1 MLPASGSL
9 PAAPVDVPTELILS
23 FRYKLSQSTFY
34 AGNELVQLM
43 LNLDGELVGLGS
55 DDFLAQQ
62 QAGDNAQTDQWHSV
76 EINLGNLAMGEHSLI
91 VGAYSDRK
99 SDLNQTSALRFDD
112 LMLVYANRRPQA
124 QISASRTLG
133 AIPMDVG
140 FSSSGSIDTD
150 GTIESYLWNFG
161 DGNSSSDADPL
172 HIFES
177 PGLYNATLTVTDD
190 QGATDS
196 ATLTIEVA
204 AEEDVDPPSEPT
216 NLSATPIKSDR
227 IQLSWDASTDNTG
240 VAGYRIFRDA
250 IEIADIQETSYL
262 DQVLSPAT
270 LYDYWVIAYDAWG
283 NESTEAMLAVTTGD
297 APALATLSLTPTTL
311 LVEVGGTRQFDAQG
325 TDQYGDPIME
335 TYSWSLTGGGTLNQS
350 GYFQAET
357 VGEFTL
363 TAASGGVSA
372 SAALTIIPFN
382 DPPVAR
388 NSSVTTDEDQPVS
401 ASLDVEDVDN
411 EQLNYHLLTAP
422 SMGTLELNP
431 STGAFI
437 YTPALNEHGSD
448 SFTFKADDGEKE
460 SGIATVSLTIT

>member
-1 MLPASGSL
+1 
-9 PAAPVDVPTELILS
+9 
-23 FRYKLSQSTFY
+23 
-34 AGNELVQLM
+34 
-43 LNLDGELVGLGS
+43 
-55 DDFLAQQ
+55 
-62 QAGDNAQTDQWHSV
+62 
-76 EINLGNLAMGEHSLI
+76 
-91 VGAYSDRK
+91 
-99 SDLNQTSALRFDD
+99 
-112 LMLVYANRRPQA
+112 
-124 QISASRTLG
+124 
-133 AIPMDVG
+133 
-140 FSSSGSIDTD
+140 
-150 GTIESYLWNFG
+150 
-161 DGNSSSDADPL
+161 
-172 HIFES
+172 
-177 PGLYNATLTVTDD
+177 
-190 QGATDS
+190 
-196 ATLTIEVA
+196 
-204 AEEDVDPPSEPT
+204 
-216 NLSATPIKSDR
+216 
-227 IQLSWDASTDNTG
+227 
-240 VAGYRIFRDA
+240 
-250 IEIADIQETSYL
+250 TSYL

-297 APALATLSLTPTTL
+297 APAPATLSLTPTTL

-325 TDQYGDPIME
+325 TDQYGDPITE

-363 TAASGGVSA
+363 TAASGDVSA

-460 SGIATVSLTIT
+460 SGIATVSLTITSVNDAPQIVQGEQLDMPASEDTPASLNLSATDVDGDALSWSLPIPP